1 MIPKSYP
8 ELHSIR
14 YTLPDLQTPRESVDR
29 MLSSILSA
37 PKLSEITFHFVE
49 AELEG
54 ELDWSGL
61 AEWGLIDTE
70 LYRLAKQAVG
80 EVTAVFDFITKPGW
94 VPTRGAARMK
104 SMYKFR
110 RSGVMIVRSSG
121 EEVAV
126 FRS

>member
-1 MIPKSYP
+1 MISKDYP
-8 ELHSIR
+8 VLHSIR
-14 YTLPDLQTPRESVDR
+14 YILPDLQTPRESVNK

-49 AELEG
+49 AELEE
-54 ELDWSGL
+54 ELDRSGL
-61 AEWGLIDTE
+61 VEWESIDTE
-70 LYRLAKQAVG
+70 LCRLAKQAVG
-80 EVTAVFDFITKPGW
+80 EVTAVFDFITKPEW
-94 VPTRGAARMK
+94 VPTRDAARMK
-104 SMYKFR
+104 SMSKFR